1 MKIFIHP
8 HPILRQKASEIE
20 NIRDSEIQKLISE
33 MIQTMQANKG
43 IGLACPQ
50 VGKSIR
56 LIIVKTKDRII
67 PFINPKILWHSKKEE
82 IDEEGCLSLPKIYG
96 LVKRWQEVK
105 IEARNEKDK
114 KIKLK
119 AQGLFARVLQ
129 HEIDHL
135 DGVLFIDRLI
145 KQTSGAK
152 INLER
157 KKLRK

>member
-8 HPILRQKASEIE
+8 DPILRQKASEIE
-20 NIRDSEIQKLISE
+20 NITDPEIQKLIPQI
-33 MIQTMQANKG
+33 IQTMRENKG

-50 VGKSIR
+50 IGKSIR
-56 LIIVKTKDRII
+56 LIVVETKDGAI

-105 IEARNEKDK
+105 IEAFDINGKKK
-114 KIKLK
+114 KIK
-119 AQGLFARVLQ
+119 AYGLFARVLQ

-135 DGVLFIDRLI
+135 DGILFIDRLI
-145 KQTSGAK
+145 KQTAGTK
-152 INLER
+152 INLE
-157 KKLRK
+157 KEKLRK

>member
-1 MKIFIHP
+1 MKILTIP
-8 HPILRQKASEIE
+8 NPILRQKSQEIKDIS
-20 NIRDSEIQKLISE
+20 NPEIQKLIPK

-56 LIIVKTKDRII
+56 LIIIATKNGAI

-105 IEARNEKDK
+105 IEAFDINGKKEK
-114 KIKLK
+114 IK

-152 INLER
+152 INF
-157 KKLRK
+157 KK